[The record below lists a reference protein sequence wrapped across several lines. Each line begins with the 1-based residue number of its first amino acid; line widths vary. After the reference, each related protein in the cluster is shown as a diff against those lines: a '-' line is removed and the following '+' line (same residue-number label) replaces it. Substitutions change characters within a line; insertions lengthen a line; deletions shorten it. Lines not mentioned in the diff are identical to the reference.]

1 MAFTDAEIEQHLQ
14 VLEQH
19 FWRHRRPPSHLRE
32 QMREGQRIQGQ
43 SIEIFF
49 QRPAFQR
56 PGQCVE
62 DAVAK
67 LRCVRA
73 RGVWQ
78 LFRKRADGRW
88 HRYDPVPETASLAE
102 ALQIINEDAWH
113 CFFG

>member
-1 MAFTDAEIEQHLQ
+1 
-14 VLEQH
+14 
-19 FWRHRRPPSHLRE
+19 
-32 QMREGQRIQGQ
+32 MREEQKIQGQ

-49 QRPAFQR
+49 LRPAFQR

-78 LFRKRADGRW
+78 LFSKRADGRW

-102 ALQIINEDAWH
+102 ALQIINEDVWH
-113 CFFG
+113 GFFG